1 MLSLPFA
8 FSLVGILPGILLF
21 IVAASMSIF
30 GYFLLVRSSYEVCGR
45 KGGFGPLASASYPK
59 LAPVFDFAVA
69 FKCLGV
75 AIGYLKIIGDLIPEM
90 IQGLKSSPVPKDAVP
105 WYMNRIVWVTV
116 TLMAISPTAF
126 MKRMDSLK
134 YTSFLGLTS
143 VIYLVVL
150 SSVMWIRTIG
160 STGSFIGYGKLFT
173 KLTPSCFRAFP
184 MMVFAFGGQQ
194 NVPSGLTRSLL
205 TFLDIC
211 DS

>member
-1 MLSLPFA
+1 
-8 FSLVGILPGILLF
+8 
-21 IVAASMSIF
+21 MSIF

-45 KGGFGPLASASYPK
+45 RGGFGPLAYASYPR

-90 IQGLKSSPVPKDAVP
+90 IQGFIRVPKNDPP
-105 WYMNRIVWVTV
+105 WYMHRIFWVSM
-116 TLMAISPTAF
+116 TLLAISPTAS

-143 VIYLVVL
+143 VLYLGVL
-150 SSVMWIRTIG
+150 SIVMWIGTIG
-160 STGSFIGYGKLFT
+160 KTRSLIGHGQLFT

-194 NVPSGLTRSLL
+194 NVQF
-205 TFLDIC
+205 FLKKY
-211 DS
+211 